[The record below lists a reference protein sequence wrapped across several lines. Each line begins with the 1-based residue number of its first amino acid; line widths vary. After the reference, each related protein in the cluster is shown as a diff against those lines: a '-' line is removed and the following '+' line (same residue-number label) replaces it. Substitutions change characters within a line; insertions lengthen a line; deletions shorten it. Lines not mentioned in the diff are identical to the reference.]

1 MSNTNI
7 VFPAN
12 ASVGDTYTYGTAIYK
27 LTSTGWILNIAQSA
41 LPQFISGVNILDNSI
56 TNASI
61 SSTAAIH
68 PSKILASAFTA
79 ITCTDLTGTGLLSF
93 LNATVSNTLTASNTL
108 AANVVTLNTL
118 TVNTSAIITAPIINS
133 GATIN
138 GGATINNTAVI
149 NNGATINGGLTLNG
163 TSTVN
168 NAITFNG
175 VVTVQSQIENTGAS
189 HFKLPV
195 GTTGQRP
202 VTLAAGQIRYNSTL
216 SYPEWYS
223 PTTSVWL
230 PFSFNSANVDSTIG
244 ALFVAGR
251 SAATTYTKQQINMNS
266 NGILSREEDTLLGV
280 AKYGMMGVSFGTG
293 QNIIGWGATTTNY
306 NYSYIYTNLGVVGVT
321 STQVGT
327 ARRNGA
333 GVPFGGDQGIIGYGY
348 TSTYTGIILNK
359 ISNVGVVASDIS
371 APTGSGRYNL
381 CGLGYG
387 NGLGMFAF
395 GLQLN
400 PTSTINMVAYDGTVA
415 SQTTAAGV
423 PRSQAS
429 GSSYGGDKGII
440 AYGSGSDSN
449 LSIGGGDVYFIIESL
464 ISNTGTFATDRY
476 FPDLQKKNAA
486 AASYSGDK
494 NATYGGTTNASTAVY
509 TNTLVLRSNTAVVTE
524 SRNTGGSVVAGNT
537 AFTSNFAAS
546 S

>member
-1 MSNTNI
+1 MSNTDI

-56 TNASI
+56 TNAGI

-149 NNGATINGGLTLNG
+149 NNGATINGGLTLSG

-168 NAITFNG
+168 NGITFSG
-175 VVTVQSQIENTGAS
+175 VVTVQSQIENTGSS

-223 PTTSVWL
+223 SSTSAWL
-230 PFSFNSANVDSTIG
+230 PFSFNSASVDSTIG
-244 ALFVAGR
+244 ALFVAGKTAT
-251 SAATTYTKQQINMNS
+251 SAYTNQQINMNS
-266 NGILSREEDTLLGV
+266 NGILSREETTLIGV

-293 QNIIGWGATTTNY
+293 QGILGWGATASLY
-306 NYSYIYTNLGVVGVT
+306 NNSYLYTNLGVVGST
-321 STQVGT
+321 TTQVGL
-327 ARRNGA
+327 ARR
-333 GVPFGGDQGIIGYGY
+333 
-348 TSTYTGIILNK
+348 K
-359 ISNVGVVASDIS
+359 E
-371 APTGSGRYNL
+371 
-381 CGLGYG
+381 
-387 NGLGMFAF
+387 M
-395 GLQLN
+395 LQ
-400 PTSTINMVAYDGTVA
+400 
-415 SQTTAAGV
+415 
-423 PRSQAS
+423 
-429 GSSYGGDKGII
+429 
-440 AYGSGSDSN
+440 
-449 LSIGGGDVYFIIESL
+449 
-464 ISNTGTFATDRY
+464 
-476 FPDLQKKNAA
+476 
-486 AASYSGDK
+486 
-494 NATYGGTTNASTAVY
+494 
-509 TNTLVLRSNTAVVTE
+509 
-524 SRNTGGSVVAGNT
+524 
-537 AFTSNFAAS
+537 
-546 S
+546 